1 MALTTYD
8 AIVIGAGQAGPSL
21 AAAFAGAGMS
31 TAVIERHRFGGTCVN
46 VGCIP
51 TKTLAA
57 SARAAHV
64 ARRAADFGVVIDGGV
79 GVDMARVKARKDA
92 IAGKSEQG
100 VERWLRSLA
109 NCAVYRGHARFEAA
123 HRIRVGGD
131 LLAADR
137 IFIDVG
143 ARAAVPPLPG
153 LDRVDYLTNS
163 TILDLEVL
171 PEHLLIVGGGYV
183 GLEFAQMYRRFG
195 SRVTLIETGDRLIKR
210 ESPDVSAAVTGILED
225 EGVSVRLNARCI
237 GVAGQPGAVTVSL
250 DCRSGA
256 AEAAGSHLLLAAGRQ
271 PNTDDLGLDAAGIEV
286 DRRGLIPVDD
296 RLQTAVPGVWALG
309 ECNGRG
315 AFTHTAYHD
324 YEIVAANLLHGDPRS
339 VADRIDCYALYIDP
353 PLGRVGMTERQVRE
367 SGRPALIATRPM
379 TRVGRAVEKGET
391 QGFMK
396 VLVDRETD
404 RILGAAILGVGGDEV
419 IHSILDVMYAKA
431 PYTVI
436 RRAVHI
442 HPTVAELIPTMLA
455 DLKPLGG

>member
-51 TKTLAA
+51 TKALVA

-92 IAGKSEQG
+92 IAGKSERG
-100 VERWLRSLA
+100 VERWLRSLP

-123 HRIRVGGD
+123 RRVRVGGD
-131 LLAADR
+131 LLAAER

-171 PEHLLIVGGGYV
+171 PEHLIIVGGGYV

-210 ESPDVSAAVTGILED
+210 ESPDVSAAVTGILEG
-225 EGVSVRLNARCI
+225 EGVDVRLNARCI
-237 GVAGQPGAVTVSL
+237 GVDGQPGAVTVSL

-256 AEAAGSHLLLAAGRQ
+256 PEVAGSHLLLAAGRR
-271 PNTDDLGLDAAGIEV
+271 PNTDDLGLEAAGIEV
-286 DRRGLIPVDD
+286 DRRGLIPVDE

-315 AFTHTAYHD
+315 AFTHTAYND

-339 VADRIDCYALYIDP
+339 VADRIDCYALHVDP
-353 PLGRVGMTERQVRE
+353 PLGRAGMTERQVRE

-436 RRAVHI
+436 RRAVHV